1 MLDEGH
7 RRVLILED
15 DVLPQYDHLQRFDEV
30 ISQVPEDWEL
40 LMLGYYGHK
49 PPSLRYR
56 IQQQIYRGFTTFASQ
71 TGTRSVETG
80 LTTFACGALT

>member
-30 ISQVPEDWEL
+30 ISQAPEDWEL
-40 LMLGYYGHK
+40 LMLGYCGTSRPLSVIELKQIYPRVS
-49 PPSLRYR
+49 PPSHRKLA
-56 IQQQIYRGFTTFASQ
+56 QGQSK
-71 TGTRSVETG
+71 
-80 LTTFACGALT
+80 LD